1 MRNKTSPQL
10 EQWLHAEPQ
19 KNLNQLEQ
27 WLQALPRKNLNQAR
41 AVITGRT
48 SQQLHPS

>member
-10 EQWLHAEPQ
+10 EQWLHAVPH

-27 WLQALPRKNLNQAR
+27 WLQAVPHKNLTPAV
-41 AVITGRT
+41 AVITCRA
-48 SQQLHPS
+48 Q

>member
-10 EQWLHAEPQ
+10 EQSLHAVPH

-27 WLQALPRKNLNQAR
+27 WLQAVPHKNITPAI
-41 AVITGRT
+41 AVITCRA
-48 SQQLHPS
+48 Q